1 MTDTTLDVQ
10 QEIFNQPLEGAELQ
24 AVNALVNQH
33 KGNAAL
39 TQQLAL
45 DASRLIT
52 TSQDRLAKQSGS
64 GFFKRFASKISGK
77 NSENQLQNQVDMLQ
91 MQRFAWHYLKQ
102 LQQQNLINAKSI
114 AVIRNNLGTMN
125 DYIIETRD
133 FLEQAVDKINHRLE
147 HVENYTSFNS
157 WSLHIEA
164 NQRRF
169 TSIPGNLLVLHLTY
183 DFMRSHRDVVLT
195 SRDINYLVVT
205 LEKLKVNCDQDVQLL
220 GFIIELIEQIEIT
233 GIERYREMIKLAFD
247 GHVVDSQFIQGNVS
261 GIGFNALYFLS
272 EHYEKILDLTE
283 ESEFCK
289 SDEDREKIVS
299 KFFGNEFSGLSTTY
313 SIRDL
318 IGEVIGGSTLAI
330 DIYKD
335 MNGLNVIPD
344 EVDDVEHPETVSL
357 MSSLPD
363 IQVHTFLDNADSD
376 EARRNY
382 LRLFAL
388 CIDNSAALNKPG
400 QEFLALLAEKAG
412 CPELCDEIAGLA
424 DSPHKTHEY
433 MPVMQALLDDEDKK
447 CTWLLDAFFLLALAQ
462 KAIENPKIKVILGTL
477 KPTQLK
483 EFLPNMLMIVNG
495 SDESQVLEA
504 AIRLTGHT
512 QGWMNVI
519 RYRELRF
526 DRYFAEVIKQL
537 NSTGW
542 NVTRL
547 NLEMSTVYIKGM
559 EHAVFVSF
567 SDGSFLSN
575 MTDKAGATFCTY
587 GRKSALSSLNEFR
600 KKAGVC
606 ISENRSTLS
615 KANSLISR
623 WNIPTFEFKDVSHYA
638 DFDLDN
644 SADNEDWGDQFER
657 YYRQIEN
664 TLDEFSR
671 ACDGAT
677 EQLGLFTK
685 GYFDQS
691 VLKLRE
697 LKRAELL
704 RQQQLEKLEKLEKQS
719 VTIRKAGKDHFLSIE
734 WQQVE
739 RPPCDPDKISYI
751 KTDGRFW
758 FIVAKINSDEVFY
771 RSQDGVD
778 WRQVQLDTSDIK
790 IFFDGIDFVNGTWI
804 IKNRALREG
813 TREEGCYYSSDA
825 LTWRHI
831 CAPESSENE
840 GRSLNTGLLS
850 YGDIIYFN
858 GVWLWKAT
866 QYQKYSYIEKGFISD
881 STKTDTYPK
890 TILFCSKT
898 LGGPWERWDQTP
910 EFSEGVKVERICSL
924 PGRDALLASCEF
936 DRSYIRNKKKPKTPP
951 FVMYYGA
958 AKAWQNC
965 TWGGSANFRHSGN
978 PPIFANVGD
987 GLMHVSSG
995 EILTSTKGYDWCK
1008 QETTLYADEY
1018 FSMKDLSLLTR
1029 NDRSIIYVSQDA
1041 KLFKEIT
1048 LDEGVWRHLTA
1059 NEEGILGV
1067 YYANKHEET
1076 VLRVGRFIFQEKY

>member
-1 MTDTTLDVQ
+1 MTDTTLELQ

-24 AVNALVNQH
+24 AVNALVTQH

-52 TSQDRLAKQSGS
+52 TSQERLAKQSGS

-102 LQQQNLINAKSI
+102 LQQQNLINAQSI

-133 FLEQAVDKINHRLE
+133 FLEQAVDKINRRLE
-147 HVENYTSFNS
+147 HVENNTSFNS

-164 NQRRF
+164 NKRRF

-233 GIERYREMIKLAFD
+233 GIERYREMIELAFD
-247 GHVVDSQFIQGNVS
+247 GHVVDSHFIQGNIS

-283 ESEFCK
+283 ESEFCR

-335 MNGLNVIPD
+335 MNGLNVIPY
-344 EVDDVEHPETVSL
+344 EFDDVEHPESVSL
-357 MSSLPD
+357 ISSLSD

-412 CPELCDEIAGLA
+412 CPELFGEIAGLA
-424 DSPHKTHEY
+424 DSPHKSHEY

-447 CTWLLDAFFLLALAQ
+447 CTWLLDAFFLLTLAQ

-477 KPTQLK
+477 KPAQLK
-483 EFLPNMLMIVNG
+483 EFLPNMMMIVNG

-526 DRYFAEVIKQL
+526 DRCFAEAIKQL
-537 NSTGW
+537 NSAGW
-542 NVTRL
+542 NVARL
-547 NLEMSTVYIKGM
+547 NLEMSTVYTKGM

-567 SDGSFLSN
+567 TDGSFLSN
-575 MTDKAGATFCTY
+575 MTDKAGAALCTQ
-587 GRKSALSSLNEFR
+587 GRKSALSSLNELR

-606 ISENRSTLS
+606 ISENRSALS

-623 WNIPTFEFKDVSHYA
+623 WNIPIFEFKDVSHYS
-638 DFDLDN
+638 DFDLDS

-671 ACDGAT
+671 ACDGAS
-677 EQLGLFTK
+677 EQLGFFTN
-685 GYFDQS
+685 GNFDLS
-691 VLKLRE
+691 VLRLRE
-697 LKRAELL
+697 QKRAEYL
-704 RQQQLEKLEKLEKQS
+704 RQNQLKTLEKQS
-719 VTIRKAGKDHFLSIE
+719 VVIVKDGKEHLFSIE
-734 WQQVE
+734 WQKIE
-739 RPPCDPDKISYI
+739 NPPCDSDEISHI
-751 KTDGRFW
+751 KTDGMIW
-758 FIVAKINSDEVFY
+758 LIVANINSNEVFY
-771 RSQDGVD
+771 RSEDSVHWQ
-778 WRQVQLDTSDIK
+778 QVQLDTLDIK
-790 IFFDGIDFVNGTWI
+790 ICFKEIYVVNGVWI
-804 IKNRALREG
+804 ITNNELREG
-813 TREEGCYYSSDA
+813 TREEGFYYSSDA
-825 LTWRHI
+825 LTWRHS
-831 CAPESSENE
+831 CAPESSENK
-840 GRSLNTGLLS
+840 GRSLNTGRLS
-850 YGDIIYFN
+850 YKSIIYFN
-858 GVWLWKAT
+858 GLWLWKVT
-866 QYQKYSYIEKGFISD
+866 QYQKYSYIEKGFFSD
-881 STKTDTYPK
+881 STKSDSYSK
-890 TILFCSKT
+890 MILFSSKT
-898 LGGPWERWDQTP
+898 LDGPWERWDQTP
-910 EFSEGVKVERICSL
+910 KFPEGIEVQEICSL

-936 DRSYIRNKKKPKTPP
+936 DRSYIRNKKKPETPP
-951 FVMYYGA
+951 FVMFYGA

-965 TWGGSANFRHSGN
+965 TWGGSVNFRQSSN
-978 PPIFANVGD
+978 PPIFANLGD
-987 GLMHVSSG
+987 RLMHVSSS
-995 EILTSTKGYDWCK
+995 EILTSDKGYDWSK

-1018 FSMKDLSLLTR
+1018 FPLKDLSLFTQ
-1029 NDRSIIYVSQDA
+1029 NDRSVIYVSQDA

-1059 NEEGILGV
+1059 NEDGILGV

-1076 VLRVGRFIFQEKY
+1076 VLRLGRFICQVKY